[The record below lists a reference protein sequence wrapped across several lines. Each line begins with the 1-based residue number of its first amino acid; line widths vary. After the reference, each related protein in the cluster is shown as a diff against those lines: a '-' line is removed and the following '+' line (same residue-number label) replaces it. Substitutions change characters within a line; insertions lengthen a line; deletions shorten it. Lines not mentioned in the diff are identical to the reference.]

1 MSYVPRNGI
10 CARANTS
17 GIVIGFIA
25 TFALTK
31 LISAQLYGE
40 RARPTEPI
48 VVTALLAVTSLLA
61 CWMAAQRA
69 LHVDP
74 AISLRAD

>member
-25 TFALTK
+25 TFALT

-40 RARPTEPI
+40 RARPTELI